1 MGTGLGSKAVVE
13 VTKEKSVRVDGVI
26 IDSPFHSFEY
36 ALEKMPNFY
45 YYSSFF
51 IDWSKFLEVA
61 GLKVHTANVSSIRVH
76 FYNVFNFWIFL
87 SVNFLLQNIAQI
99 ECPVTILHAK
109 NDKVCPIEGSEKILE
124 DAKKSGKT
132 NIKLVKFQEVGPEGN
147 GHIGISKHE
156 DFDEVIKS
164 AVLDAH
170 NYHEIK
176 E

>member
-61 GLKVHTANVSSIRVH
+61 GLKVHTANVSSIIACLYICLH
-76 FYNVFNFWIFL
+76 ELWIIL
-87 SVNFLLQNIAQI
+87 YSVVNMTEKSRCCQLDLGQI
-99 ECPVTILHAK
+99 FSMIGTIY
-109 NDKVCPIEGSEKILE
+109 S
-124 DAKKSGKT
+124 KS
-132 NIKLVKFQEVGPEGN
+132 
-147 GHIGISKHE
+147 S
-156 DFDEVIKS
+156 
-164 AVLDAH
+164 
-170 NYHEIK
+170 
-176 E
+176 